1 MTIGEIRKMTIAQRI
16 LVMEQIWDSLI
27 EDHQDPGSPPWHQ
40 NILEQRRNRIES
52 GNAKFLSIDDLKK
65 MKSA

>member
-27 EDHQDPGSPPWHQ
+27 EDHQDPSSPPWHQ
-40 NILEQRRNRIES
+40 SILEQRRNRIES